1 MRSSNLHPACALL
14 LAAAMTGAA
23 QAAGGD
29 TASAVTTSEGYLIAH
44 PDLRWRNAGELA
56 YQKQRFEEAFRKFR
70 SAARYADKPSQAM
83 LAAMLW
89 NGDGIAADRAQAYA
103 WMDLA
108 AERGYPDFIAT
119 RERYWQELDEAERQR
134 AVELGRAIYD
144 EFGDAV
150 AKRRLE
156 LAVARYR
163 IDSTTGSHLGAGGT
177 SQVKLFDHD
186 TGRVSSMSGL
196 SYHDARYW
204 DADKHWQAQDAQ
216 WQPTP
221 QGRVDIGPL
230 TPVDATPAEV
240 PVK

>member
-1 MRSSNLHPACALL
+1 MRSSSLRPAWVLL
-14 LAAAMTGAA
+14 LAAGIAGVA
-23 QAAGGD
+23 QAAGD
-29 TASAVTTSEGYLIAH
+29 TASVVTTSEGYLLAH

-56 YQKQRFEEAFRKFR
+56 YQKQRFDEAFRKFR
-70 SAARYADKPSQAM
+70 SAARYADKPAQAM

-89 NGDGIAADRAQAYA
+89 NGDGMPADRAQAYA

-119 RERYWQELDEAERQR
+119 RERYWQQMDETERQR
-134 AVELGRAIYD
+134 AVDLGQAIYA

-156 LAVARYR
+156 QAVARYR

-186 TGRVSSMSGL
+186 TGRVSSLSGL

-216 WQPTP
+216 WLPTP
-221 QGRVDIGPL
+221 QGRVEVGPV
-230 TPVDATPAEV
+230 TPVDATPADV